1 MTMTDEPIYQGRKG
15 WVCPICKQAR
25 GKDGH
30 DPCLATLPGVKYACC
45 GHGGHGQ
52 NSGYIYFENGIRVG
66 VIVTDVS
73 YEDGRS
79 SVIVPGVG

>member
-1 MTMTDEPIYQGRKG
+1 MPDGPVYQGRKD

-45 GHGGHGQ
+45 GHGGHGMHP
-52 NSGYIYFENGIRVG
+52 GYIYFENGIRIG
-66 VIVTDVS
+66 IIVTDVS